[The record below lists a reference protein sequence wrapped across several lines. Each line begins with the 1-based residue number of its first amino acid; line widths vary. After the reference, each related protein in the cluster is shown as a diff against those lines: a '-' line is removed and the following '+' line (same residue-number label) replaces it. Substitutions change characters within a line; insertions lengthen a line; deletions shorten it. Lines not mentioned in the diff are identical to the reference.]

1 MTIESVLD
9 TAIADESIPGAVA
22 AVTAPGRDPVIYV
35 AGNDG
40 DGSPLRRDT
49 IMRIASISKPIV
61 AAAALSMVDSG
72 DVAPGDPIVR
82 WLPELAGRPVLRAD
96 DAQLDDTVPAER
108 EVTVDDVL
116 TFRCGDGMLPRFPMD
131 APIQLA
137 YAEAQL
143 GSDGPPGRYAP
154 PAPDEWIRRLA
165 ALPMVAQPGTRWLY
179 QTPSDLLGVLLSRI
193 AGRTLPELLAERIFE
208 PAGMVDTAFF
218 VPPEKLDRFVP
229 LWTRT
234 EGVLQIFDP
243 ADGMWSSPP
252 EFPLGSSGLVSTIDD
267 LVRFTDALRDGRLVS
282 AESLAAMTTDHL
294 TPQQR
299 EDADV
304 FLDGAGWGY
313 GQCVESNGYY
323 GWDGGL
329 GTGWRTD
336 PQTGVADVL
345 LTQVMWTSPQDS
357 ALVQRFREAAH
368 AR

>member
-1 MTIESVLD
+1 MTINTVLD
-9 TAIADESIPGAVA
+9 KAIADGSVPGAVA

-35 AGNDG
+35 AGDDG
-40 DGSPLRRDT
+40 DGSPLTRDT

-61 AAAALSMVDSG
+61 AAAALSMLDSG
-72 DVAPGDPIVR
+72 DVALGDPIVR
-82 WLPELAGRPVLRAD
+82 WLPELANRPVLRVD

-108 EVTVDDVL
+108 EITVEDVL

-137 YAEAQL
+137 YADAQL

-154 PAPDEWIRRLA
+154 PPPDEWIRRLA

-179 QTPSDLLGVLLSRI
+179 QLPSDLLGVLLSRI
-193 AGRTLPELLAERIFE
+193 AGTALPELLAERIFG

-218 VPPEKLDRFVP
+218 VPAGKLDRFVP
-229 LWTRT
+229 LWTRGG
-234 EGVLQIFDP
+234 EGLEVFDP
-243 ADGMWSSPP
+243 IDGMWSSPP
-252 EFPLGSSGLVSTIDD
+252 EFPLSSSGLVSTIDD
-267 LVRFTDALRDGRLVS
+267 LVRFTDALRDGQLIS
-282 AESLAAMTTDHL
+282 AASLEAMTTDHL
-294 TPQQR
+294 TAGQR
-299 EDADV
+299 EDAAV
-304 FLDGAGWGY
+304 YLSGAGWGY
-313 GQCVESNGYY
+313 GQCVESTGYY

-357 ALVQRFREAAH
+357 ELVEQFREAAH
-368 AR
+368 GS